1 MNEIFVA
8 FWWIYFCIFFSNYI
22 IVYAISHLLA
32 KNKNWNT
39 FIIAKIY
46 PLLPL
51 AYAFVTTCFW
61 TIFLYQYSFNYIW
74 KTIMA
79 EIPAKLIIIWS
90 LLSLLFWLPVFR
102 KKNYFSLLHSIP
114 FFILPLIS
122 IGNNIFKF
130 GLLEWDDVW
139 NLLRIYIAG
148 LLIYV
153 AAIIILLVAKF
164 LILCLASPKRHAV

>member
-1 MNEIFVA
+1 MKFLLLFGGYIFA
-8 FWWIYFCIFFSNYI
+8 YFFSNYI

-39 FIIAKIY
+39 FIKAKIY
-46 PLLPL
+46 PLFPL

-114 FFILPLIS
+114 FFILPFI
-122 IGNNIFKF
+122 IIANNILKF

>member
-1 MNEIFVA
+1 MNEIFIA
-8 FWWIYFCIFFSNYI
+8 FWWIYFCIFFSNYV

-39 FIIAKIY
+39 FIKTKIY

-61 TIFLYQYSFNYIW
+61 TILLYQYSFNYIW

-79 EIPAKLIIIWS
+79 EIPAKLIIVWS
-90 LLSLLFWLPVFR
+90 LLGLLFWLPLFR
-102 KKNYFSLLHSIP
+102 KKNYFCLLHSIP
-114 FFILPLIS
+114 FFILPI
-122 IGNNIFKF
+122 IIIANNIFKF
-130 GLLEWDDVW
+130 GLLEWDDVL

-153 AAIIILLVAKF
+153 GAIIILLVAKF
-164 LILCLASPKRHAV
+164 LILRLASPKRHAV